1 MMENRTRTFWCAA
14 QQCFF
19 GSIAL
24 ALVTIVCFRLKAD
37 LPTTAFVY
45 LAVIVLLSLIGSY
58 FASVVLIVLAIA
70 GLIYFFNPPV
80 FSSAIDL
87 PQDQYRDVRLRCAV
101 PRSPIR
107 KNAIRYGFHR
117 RRSTTH

>member
-58 FASVVLIVLAIA
+58 FASVVLIIMEPL
-70 GLIYFFNPPV
+70 
-80 FSSAIDL
+80 
-87 PQDQYRDVRLRCAV
+87 RDEFGKIVNGTASRAMHV
-101 PRSPIR
+101 V
-107 KNAIRYGFHR
+107 A
-117 RRSTTH
+117 